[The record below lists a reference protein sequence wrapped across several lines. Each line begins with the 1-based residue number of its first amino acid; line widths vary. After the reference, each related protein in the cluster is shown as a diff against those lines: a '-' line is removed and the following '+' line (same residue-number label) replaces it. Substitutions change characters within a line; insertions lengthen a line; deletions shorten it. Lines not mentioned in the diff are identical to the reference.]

1 MKPDS
6 AFFIDQ
12 PQMVSRQNENSNAFC
27 CATRYQEEM
36 LRDSITKNE

>member
-27 CATRYQEEM
+27 TTRYQEEQ
-36 LRDSITKNE
+36 LGDSITKNE